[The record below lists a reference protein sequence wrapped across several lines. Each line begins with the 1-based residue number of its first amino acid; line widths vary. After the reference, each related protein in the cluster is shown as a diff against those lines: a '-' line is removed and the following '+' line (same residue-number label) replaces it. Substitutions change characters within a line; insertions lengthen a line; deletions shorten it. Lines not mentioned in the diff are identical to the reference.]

1 MAEANDSDL
10 HDSLRLFLHTER
22 GMKAIIGIGIPGS
35 GKTTYLK
42 PLAAR
47 EGLLYVNA
55 DDIREEV
62 NGDASDHRRHTYVMR
77 LFHERVQNGL
87 AEKGAVLDM
96 TYSRKKDR
104 LQAVQ
109 FCRDHGATEVVA
121 YWFSTPL
128 SVARARNAG
137 RSRIVP
143 EPVLYAMA
151 SRLQNNPPSLD
162 EGYDR
167 IVVIED

>member
-1 MAEANDSDL
+1 
-10 HDSLRLFLHTER
+10 
-22 GMKAIIGIGIPGS
+22 MKAIIGIGIPGS

-47 EGLLYVNA
+47 ERLLYVNA

-62 NGDASDHRRHTYVMR
+62 NGDASDHRRHLYIMK
-77 LFHERVQNGL
+77 LFHDRVRQGL
-87 AEKGAVLDM
+87 AGKGVVLDM

-104 LQAVQ
+104 LQAVR
-109 FCRDHGATEVVA
+109 FCRDNGAREVVA

-128 SVARARNAG
+128 SVAKARNAG
-137 RSRIVP
+137 RSRSVP
-143 EPVLYAMA
+143 EPALYAMA
-151 SRLQNNPPSLD
+151 SRLQHNPPSLE

-167 IVVIED
+167 IVLIED

>member
-1 MAEANDSDL
+1 MHLSG
-10 HDSLRLFLHTER
+10 HTFILKE
-22 GMKAIIGIGIPGS
+22 MKAIIGIGIPGS

-55 DDIREEV
+55 DDIRQEV
-62 NGDASDHRRHTYVMR
+62 NGDASDHRRHPYVVQ
-77 LFHERVQNGL
+77 LFHDRVRQGL

-104 LQAVQ
+104 LQVVQ
-109 FCRDHGATEVVA
+109 FCRDNGAREVVA

-128 SVARARNAG
+128 SVAKARNAS
-137 RSRIVP
+137 RSRFVP
-143 EPVLYAMA
+143 ESVLYAMA
-151 SRLQNNPPSLD
+151 SRLQHNPPSLD

-167 IVVIED
+167 IVVLED